1 MPIENEFKYPLRL
14 SREIIDRLEAKFPLQ
29 ALEQGYLSGDGRV
42 RRVTED
48 GASSCWFT
56 YKQDTED
63 GPVEIEAQISKVDFN
78 RLWPTTSNRLSKT
91 RFSFKE
97 AGVRWD
103 VDFFGTLS
111 EPYFAMAEAEVPK
124 GASEP
129 APCALIAD
137 HVVACVGRDKRFT
150 SKKLANREHAQAM
163 LAVLH
168 GR

>member
-63 GPVEIEAQISKVDFN
+63 
-78 RLWPTTSNRLSKT
+78 
-91 RFSFKE
+91 
-97 AGVRWD
+97 
-103 VDFFGTLS
+103 
-111 EPYFAMAEAEVPK
+111 
-124 GASEP
+124 
-129 APCALIAD
+129 
-137 HVVACVGRDKRFT
+137 
-150 SKKLANREHAQAM
+150 
-163 LAVLH
+163 
-168 GR
+168 